1 MGHTITENRFTLPN
15 SLQLPV
21 APQQGWG
28 GGLISPSSIQQP
40 LTASSSWVGIGL
52 SQEFLLYP
60 TTSNCQ
66 WLLSGGGGGWV
77 PPLSMKECWLALT
90 YTVLVKAVMDSV
102 DSYMH
107 SLLCPEG
114 TVFHQLSQ
122 TSVFC
127 NLYTFSSSVVLS
139 EPSVWTCDMNVF
151 STEHSIDYSFLV
163 WESTY

>member
-1 MGHTITENRFTLPN
+1 MGHTITENRFTLPK

-21 APQQGWG
+21 APQQGCVCG
-28 GGLISPSSIQQP
+28 G
-40 LTASSSWVGIGL
+40 VH
-52 SQEFLLYP
+52 EFLLYP
-60 TTSNCQ
+60 TVSNCQ
-66 WLLSGGGGGWV
+66 LLLSRGGGVSWV

-90 YTVLVKAVMDSV
+90 YTVLLKAVMDSV

-163 WESTY
+163 WKSSY